1 MKTLV
6 PILLTTLAFATPGL
20 AQQAMD
26 HSDHGDMAQMDHSGH
41 GDMAMSGAQPDDTP
55 ATTAYREAMAEMH
68 ANMEVEYTGNADADF
83 MRGMIPHHQ
92 GAIDMARIVLEHGS
106 DPEVRALAEE
116 VIAAQEA
123 EIEMMEG
130 WLADNES

>member
-1 MKTLV
+1 MKTFV
-6 PILLTTLAFATPGL
+6 PILMTTLAFATPVL
-20 AQQAMD
+20 AQPAMD
-26 HSDHGDMAQMDHSGH
+26 PSSHGDMERMDLSGD

-55 ATTAYREAMAEMH
+55 ATTAYREAMADMH
-68 ANMEVEYTGNADADF
+68 ANMEVAYTGNADADF

-106 DPEVRALAEE
+106 DPEVRTLAEE

-130 WLADNES
+130 WLAENDG

>member
-1 MKTLV
+1 MKISAPV
-6 PILLTTLAFATPGL
+6 LLTALALATPGL

-26 HSDHGDMAQMDHSGH
+26 HSAHGGKAQMDHSAH
-41 GDMAMSGAQPDDTP
+41 GEMGMSGAQPDDTP

-68 ANMEVEYTGNADADF
+68 ENMAVDYTNDADVDF

-92 GAIDMARIVLEHGS
+92 GAIDMARIVLEHGT

-123 EIEMMEG
+123 EIAMMEA
-130 WLADNES
+130 WLDRHGH

>member
-1 MKTLV
+1 
-6 PILLTTLAFATPGL
+6 
-20 AQQAMD
+20 
-26 HSDHGDMAQMDHSGH
+26 
-41 GDMAMSGAQPDDTP
+41 MAMSGAQPDDTP
-55 ATTAYREAMAEMH
+55 ATTAYREAMADMH
-68 ANMEVEYTGNADADF
+68 ANMEVAYTGNADADF

-106 DPEVRALAEE
+106 DPEVRTLAEE

-130 WLADNES
+130 WLAENDG

>member
-1 MKTLV
+1 MKISAPV
-6 PILLTTLAFATPGL
+6 LLTAFVLATPGL

-26 HSDHGDMAQMDHSGH
+26 HSAHGEMG
-41 GDMAMSGAQPDDTP
+41 MSGAQPDDTP

-68 ANMEVEYTGNADADF
+68 ENMAVDYTNDADVDF

-92 GAIDMARIVLEHGS
+92 GAIDMARIVLEHGT

-123 EIEMMEG
+123 EIDMMEA
-130 WLADNES
+130 WLAEHDG

>member
-1 MKTLV
+1 MKTFI
-6 PILLTTLAFATPGL
+6 PILMTTLAFATPGL
-20 AQQAMD
+20 AQQTMD
-26 HSDHGDMAQMDHSGH
+26 HSGHGDMMQMDHSGH

-55 ATTAYREAMAEMH
+55 ATTAYREAMADMH
-68 ANMEVEYTGNADADF
+68 TNMEVEYTGNADADF

-106 DPEVRALAEE
+106 DPEVRTLAEE

-123 EIEMMEG
+123 EIEMMEE
-130 WLADNES
+130 WLAENDG

>member
-1 MKTLV
+1 MKTFV
-6 PILLTTLAFATPGL
+6 PVLLTAIALATPGL

-26 HSDHGDMAQMDHSGH
+26 HSAHGDMAQMDHSAH
-41 GDMAMSGAQPDDTP
+41 GDMAMSEAQPGDTP

-68 ANMEVEYTGNADADF
+68 TNMEVEYSNDADVDF

-106 DPEVRALAEE
+106 NPEVRTLAEE

-123 EIEMMEG
+123 EIEMMEA
-130 WLADNES
+130 WLAEHDG